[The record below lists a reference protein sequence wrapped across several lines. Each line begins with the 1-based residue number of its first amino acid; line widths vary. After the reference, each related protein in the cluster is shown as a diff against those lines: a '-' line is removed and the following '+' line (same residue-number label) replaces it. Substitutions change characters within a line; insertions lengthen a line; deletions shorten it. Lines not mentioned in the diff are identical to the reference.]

1 MLPWG
6 SGFWYLD
13 PSHLHARC
21 SSGMRHLHP
30 HLPASCRSQAEA
42 SRAALTSRKIYAE
55 IHSTSPGEKET
66 SRGLGATLLVSLQCP
81 TEALLLPRLL
91 TLHPSLQ
98 HFLPNP
104 LCHLASLISFLTA
117 GLCCCPKFS
126 LCSPGAPS
134 LLLLFTFFQ
143 PMAWETALGTGCSPC
158 SITHLE
164 RTISVWWRRDTP
176 NDLCFQ
182 SPQVACTSLSSR
194 LTAKFTFA
202 KPLSSFYRFFD
213 SLSVFLCYSG
223 VIQLMASQ
231 HCHYKTE
238 LFRCL
243 LLSFKNWLY
252 AEIWQTKCQPRR
264 KFYFLPILY
273 SKKKWPHFG
282 LHKNV
287 AFAASMTLVK

>member
-1 MLPWG
+1 MW
-6 SGFWYLD
+6 
-13 PSHLHARC
+13 
-21 SSGMRHLHP
+21 HLHP

-42 SRAALTSRKIYAE
+42 SRAALTSRKICAE
-55 IHSTSPGEKET
+55 INSTSPGEKET

-81 TEALLLPRLL
+81 TEHLLLPRLL
-91 TLHPSLQ
+91 TMHPSPR

-104 LCHLASLISFLTA
+104 LCHFASLISFFTP
-117 GLCCCPKFS
+117 GLCCCPRFS
-126 LCSPGAPS
+126 LCSPGASSPPS
-134 LLLLFTFFQ
+134 FSPWLEKPHLGQDALLTPSHTWKGPFSL
-143 PMAWETALGTGCSPC
+143 
-158 SITHLE
+158 
-164 RTISVWWRRDTP
+164 WWRRDTP

-182 SPQVACTSLSSR
+182 SPQVACASLSSR

-213 SLSVFLCYSG
+213 SLRVFLCYSRA
-223 VIQLMASQ
+223 IQLMASQ
-231 HCHYKTE
+231 HCHYKPE

-287 AFAASMTLVK
+287 AFAASMTPVK